1 VTTPAAPVPVD
12 TLVDRALSVLRPV
25 RPEGAAEVERAR
37 SVRPQRPTIVVVGET
52 KRGKSSLI
60 NALVNVP
67 GLSPVDPQVA
77 TSTYLTIQ
85 HGPQPAAR
93 AVFPGSPAKVPIDI
107 DRLRDWATGLGATP
121 DGQAP
126 PRMIE
131 VDCPSPLLA
140 NLTLIDTPG
149 VGGLDSAHGEIALRA
164 AQQATALLFVVDASA
179 PFTSHELDFLRRASE
194 SVDVVLF
201 AVTKIDA
208 YRGWRQIIE
217 DDKALL
223 VEHTP
228 RFADA
233 ALLPVSS
240 RLFEQAAG
248 LPTPELAGVLRTESQ
263 VIPLQLALQRKVA
276 AKGASLHQANML
288 RAARTQLAG
297 HYRDLALRKSAVD
310 PDPAKVVALRGEREK
325 LVASRRSESR
335 SWQLKLRAEIAR
347 ARMDSM
353 HDVQR
358 EVREGLHHWRGAID
372 RADKETL
379 ARVPQDIDAALHATS
394 LRVFDRLLERLRAVT
409 ETVLRDMF
417 APDEL
422 EDVYAGLSRTQM
434 SEPVAPPEA
443 RQPSIE
449 DKIVM
454 YGGVATGMAASRM
467 IAYLPAMI
475 GMGVAGVVMAPIS
488 IGLGLA
494 ATTWMVRSR
503 KHVAEKNHLKLW
515 VNETLTEARAAME
528 AEVASQFIDAE
539 HSLTL
544 ALDSALQR
552 RIDALDGEIREIDEA
567 LRLDAQE
574 KDKRRKELIAQQ
586 SVVRQV
592 VAAID
597 QLLPALRGGPGAQ
610 AAAALTA
617 AAVPMAGGGS
627 R

>member
-1 VTTPAAPVPVD
+1 VTAPVSTDV
-12 TLVDRALSVLRPV
+12 LVDRAIALLSGPRPD
-25 RPEGAAEVERAR
+25 GAAEVGRAR
-37 SVRPQRPTIVVVGET
+37 AVKPARPTIVVVGET

-77 TSTYLTIQ
+77 TSTYITIQ
-85 HGPQPAAR
+85 HGPQLAAR
-93 AVFPGSPAKVPIDI
+93 AIFPGSPNKVPIEV

-121 DGQAP
+121 SGQAP
-126 PRMIE
+126 PRMVE
-131 VDCPSPLLA
+131 VDCPSPMLQK
-140 NLTLIDTPG
+140 LTLIDTPG

-179 PFTSHELDFLRRASE
+179 PFTSHELDFLRKASE
-194 SVDVVLF
+194 SVDLVLF

-208 YRGWRQIIE
+208 YRGWRQIAE
-217 DDKALL
+217 DDRALL
-223 VEHTP
+223 KEHAP
-228 RFADA
+228 RFAEA
-233 ALLPVSS
+233 ELLPVSS
-240 RLFEQAAG
+240 RLFEQAAE

-263 VIPLQLALQRKVA
+263 IIGLQLTLQRKVA
-276 AKGASLHQANML
+276 AKGAALHEANVL
-288 RAARTQLAG
+288 RAARTQLAA
-297 HYRDLALRKSAVD
+297 HYRDLALRKDAVD
-310 PDPAKVVALRGEREK
+310 PDPAKVEALRADREK
-325 LVASRRSESR
+325 LVTSRRSESR
-335 SWQLKLRAEIAR
+335 TWQLKLRAEIAR

-358 EVREGLHHWRGAID
+358 EVREGLHYWRNAID
-372 RADKETL
+372 RADKEALTRL
-379 ARVPQDIDAALHATS
+379 PQDVDAALHATS
-394 LRVFDRLLERLRAVT
+394 LRVFDRLLERLRGLT
-409 ETVLRDMF
+409 ENVLRDMF
-417 APDEL
+417 APEEL
-422 EDVYAGLSRTQM
+422 EDVYAGLSRTQLTD
-434 SEPVAPPEA
+434 PVAPPEA
-443 RQPSIE
+443 RQPSVE

-467 IAYLPAMI
+467 IAYLPAML
-475 GMGVAGVVMAPIS
+475 GLGVAGVVMAPLS

-515 VNETLTEARAAME
+515 VSETLTEARAAME

-544 ALDSALQR
+544 ALDAALQR
-552 RIDALDGEIREIDEA
+552 RIDTLDTEIKEIDEA

-586 SVVRQV
+586 NVVRQV
-592 VAAID
+592 VAQID
-597 QLLPALRGGPGAQ
+597 QTLPGLRTGQ
-610 AAAALTA
+610 TAAAAIATA
-617 AAVPMAGGGS
+617 VTGGAS

>member
-1 VTTPAAPVPVD
+1 MSAPFPFD
-12 TLVDRALSVLRPV
+12 ALVDRAVTLLKPV
-25 RPEGAAEVERAR
+25 RPDGATEVERAR
-37 SVRPQRPTIVVVGET
+37 AVKPVRPTIVVVGET

-85 HGPQPAAR
+85 HGPQLAAR
-93 AVFPGSPAKVPIDI
+93 AIFPGSPNMVPLEV
-107 DRLRDWATGLGATP
+107 DRLRDWATGLGVTP
-121 DGQAP
+121 TGQPP

-164 AQQATALLFVVDASA
+164 AGQATALLFVVDASA
-179 PFTSHELDFLRRASE
+179 PFTSHELNFLRKASE
-194 SVDVVLF
+194 SVDAVLF
-201 AVTKIDA
+201 AVTKTDA
-208 YRGWRQIIE
+208 YRGWRQITE
-217 DDKALL
+217 DDRALL
-223 VEHTP
+223 KEHAP

-233 ALLPVSS
+233 ELLPVSS
-240 RLFEQAAG
+240 RLFEQAAE

-263 VIPLQLALQRKVA
+263 IIGLQLTLQRKVA
-276 AKGASLHQANML
+276 AKGASLHQANVL
-288 RAARTQLAG
+288 RAARTQLAA
-297 HYRDLALRKSAVD
+297 HYRELALRKSAVD
-310 PDPAKVVALRGEREK
+310 PDPAKVLALRTDREK

-335 SWQLKLRAEIAR
+335 TWQLKLRAEIAR

-358 EVREGLHHWRGAID
+358 EVREGLHEWRTSID

-394 LRVFDRLLERLRAVT
+394 LRVFDRLLERLRTVT

-434 SEPVAPPEA
+434 TGPVTPPEA

-467 IAYLPAMI
+467 IAYLPAML
-475 GMGVAGVVMAPIS
+475 GLGVAGVVMAPVS

-515 VNETLTEARAAME
+515 VSETLTEARATME

-544 ALDSALQR
+544 ALDAALQR
-552 RIDALDGEIREIDEA
+552 RIDTLDGEIKEIDDA

-592 VAAID
+592 VTQID
-597 QLLPALRGGPGAQ
+597 QLLPALRGGPGQQ
-610 AAAALTA
+610 AAAAIA
-617 AAVPMAGGGS
+617 NAVTGGPG